1 MMIIIL
7 NPFNFYLLTW
17 ISATKI
23 ITSYQNAK
31 KIENPC
37 SKYVHTLKIMIIC
50 VARKL
55 INFPVRD
62 KFATKIEF
70 EIIFRLLRCAHSLV
84 HRHRLA
90 TSMCYHRPIT
100 CSVILYHTNTATEK
114 TWIVWNQMNL
124 NIQPDQVLYFLS
136 WWMKVL
142 LHMLLS
148 IFSGACL
155 SLVWNIILI
164 MNWGCIT
171 IWCQD

>member
-1 MMIIIL
+1 MIIIL
-7 NPFNFYLLTW
+7 NPFIFYLLTW

-70 EIIFRLLRCAHSLV
+70 EIIFMFAPVRSLSGSPTQTRQLHV
-84 HRHRLA
+84 LPP
-90 TSMCYHRPIT
+90 TYHMFR
-100 CSVILYHTNTATEK
+100 
-114 TWIVWNQMNL
+114 
-124 NIQPDQVLYFLS
+124 D
-136 WWMKVL
+136 
-142 LHMLLS
+142 
-148 IFSGACL
+148 
-155 SLVWNIILI
+155 LI
-164 MNWGCIT
+164 
-171 IWCQD
+171 

>member
-1 MMIIIL
+1 MIIIL
-7 NPFNFYLLTW
+7 NPFIFYLLTW

-90 TSMCYHRPIT
+90 SSMCYNPT
-100 CSVILYHTNTATEK
+100 YHMFRDLIQHKHSDREN
-114 TWIVWNQMNL
+114 MNSLKPNEL
-124 NIQPDQVLYFLS
+124 NIQPDQLLYFLS
-136 WWMKVL
+136 
-142 LHMLLS
+142 
-148 IFSGACL
+148 
-155 SLVWNIILI
+155 
-164 MNWGCIT
+164 
-171 IWCQD
+171 

>member
-1 MMIIIL
+1 MIIIL
-7 NPFNFYLLTW
+7 NPFIFYLLTW

-90 TSMCYHRPIT
+90 SSMCSTTRPIT
-100 CSVILYHTNTATEK
+100 CSVILCNTNTATEN
-114 TWIVWNQMNL
+114 TGIV
-124 NIQPDQVLYFLS
+124 
-136 WWMKVL
+136 
-142 LHMLLS
+142 
-148 IFSGACL
+148 
-155 SLVWNIILI
+155 
-164 MNWGCIT
+164 
-171 IWCQD
+171 